1 MKDTAPISLGIL
13 AVAAIFGLIGGGVA
27 FVLYE
32 FGIAASVMIAIL
44 VALIVMLILWLG
56 WRDPAPT
63 LQESNAAGRAEL
75 EAARVAGAPSADT
88 SAMATTAADSAGA
101 VSASAAANA
110 GTAASVSAA
119 EESPAAAAR
128 AAKAAAEA
136 KAAEAA
142 AAAKAD
148 EDAAKAAADA
158 DAAKAK
164 AAADAEAAKA
174 AADAKAAEAKT
185 AADAKAAEADAGDKD
200 YDGDGV
206 VEGTNEGK
214 RPEALKGPRDGK
226 ADNLKEIKGIGP
238 KMEKMC
244 NGLGFYHFD
253 QIAKWT
259 PDEVA
264 WVDANLEGFKGRVT
278 RDTWVAQ
285 AKILAAGGDTEF
297 SKRVEDGDVY

>member
-13 AVAAIFGLIGGGVA
+13 AVAALFGLIAGGVA

-32 FGIAASVMIAIL
+32 YGIVAAAMIAIL

-63 LQESNAAGRAEL
+63 LQESNAAGLAEI
-75 EAARVAGAPSADT
+75 E
-88 SAMATTAADSAGA
+88 
-101 VSASAAANA
+101 
-110 GTAASVSAA
+110 
-119 EESPAAAAR
+119 AAR
-128 AAKAAAEA
+128 AAGATSSAMAADVGSATTTPTADPAAEA
-136 KAAEAA
+136 R
-142 AAAKAD
+142 
-148 EDAAKAAADA
+148 AAKAAADA

-164 AAADAEAAKA
+164 AAADAKAKADADAKA
-174 AADAKAAEAKT
+174 AADTKAS
-185 AADAKAAEADAGDKD
+185 AASGDKD

-214 RPEALKGPRDGK
+214 RPAALDGPRDGK

-244 NGLGFYHFD
+244 NSLGFYHFD

-259 PDEVA
+259 ADEVA

-285 AKILAAGGDTEF
+285 AKILADGGDTEF